1 MDLTAIMDIGAK
13 LIDRVIPDPAQR
25 YAAKLE
31 MLKVQQSGEL
41 AQLAADT
48 ALAKA
53 QAAINQTEAANPSL
67 LVSGWRPFV
76 GWVCGLGLAYAFLIK
91 PMASPLVQKW
101 SGVPMEALDV
111 GTLLT
116 LLFGMLGLG
125 GMRTVEKLSGVAR
138 R

>member
-1 MDLTAIMDIGAK
+1 MDLTGVFGF
-13 LIDRVIPDPAQR
+13 LNTLVTRTIPDPT
-25 YAAKLE
+25 
-31 MLKVQQSGEL
+31 LKEQLRRELEL
-41 AQLAADT
+41 ARLAADT
-48 ALAKA
+48 DLAKA
-53 QAAINQTEAANPSL
+53 QAAINQTEAANPNL
-67 LVSGWRPFV
+67 FVSGWRPFV

-91 PMASPLVQKW
+91 PIASPLIQKW

>member
-1 MDLTAIMDIGAK
+1 MDLTSVFGF
-13 LIDRVIPDPAQR
+13 LNTLVTRTIPDPT
-25 YAAKLE
+25 
-31 MLKVQQSGEL
+31 LKEQLRRELEL

-48 ALAKA
+48 DLAKA
-53 QAAINQTEAANPSL
+53 QAAINQTEAANPNL
-67 LVSGWRPFV
+67 FVSGWRPFV
-76 GWVCGLGLAYAFLIK
+76 GWVCGLGLAYAFLVK
-91 PMASPLVQKW
+91 PIASPLIQKW

>member
-1 MDLTAIMDIGAK
+1 MDLNGIFGFLNT
-13 LIDRVIPDPAQR
+13 LVTRTIPDPT
-25 YAAKLE
+25 
-31 MLKVQQSGEL
+31 LKEQLRRELEL

-48 ALAKA
+48 DLAKA
-53 QAAINQTEAANPSL
+53 QAAINQTEAANPNL
-67 LVSGWRPFV
+67 FVSGWRPFV

-91 PMASPLVQKW
+91 PIASPLIQKW

-125 GMRTVEKLSGVAR
+125 GLRTFEKINGAAR
-138 R
+138 Q

>member
-1 MDLTAIMDIGAK
+1 MDLTGVFGF
-13 LIDRVIPDPAQR
+13 LNTLVTRTIPDPTLKEQLR
-25 YAAKLE
+25 RELE
-31 MLKVQQSGEL
+31 M

-48 ALAKA
+48 DLAKA
-53 QAAINQTEAANPSL
+53 QAAINQTEAANPNL
-67 LVSGWRPFV
+67 FVSGWRPFV

-91 PMASPLVQKW
+91 PIASPLIQKW

>member
-1 MDLTAIMDIGAK
+1 MDLTGVFGF
-13 LIDRVIPDPAQR
+13 LNTLVTRTIPDPT
-25 YAAKLE
+25 
-31 MLKVQQSGEL
+31 LKEQLRRELEL

-48 ALAKA
+48 DLAKA
-53 QAAINQTEAANPSL
+53 QAAINQTEATNPNL
-67 LVSGWRPFV
+67 FVSGWRPFV

-91 PMASPLVQKW
+91 PIASPLIQKW

>member
-1 MDLTAIMDIGAK
+1 MDMTGIFGFLNTLVTRA
-13 LIDRVIPDPAQR
+13 IPDPTLKAQ
-25 YAAKLE
+25 L
-31 MLKVQQSGEL
+31 QQEL
-41 AQLAADT
+41 AQAQLAADT
-48 ALAKA
+48 DLAKA
-53 QAAINQTEAANPSL
+53 QAAINQTEATNPSL
-67 LVSGWRPFV
+67 FVSGWRPFV

-91 PMASPLVQKW
+91 PIASPLIQKW

-125 GMRTVEKLSGVAR
+125 GMRTVEKLGGVAR

>member
-1 MDLTAIMDIGAK
+1 MDLTGIFGILNTLVTRA
-13 LIDRVIPDPAQR
+13 IPDPTLKAQLQLDL
-25 YAAKLE
+25 A
-31 MLKVQQSGEL
+31 Q
-41 AQLAADT
+41 AQLAAETD
-48 ALAKA
+48 LAKA
-53 QAAINQTEAANPSL
+53 QAAINQTEAANPNL
-67 LVSGWRPFV
+67 FVSGWRPFV

-91 PMASPLVQKW
+91 PIASPLIQKW

>member
-1 MDLTAIMDIGAK
+1 MDLTGVFGF
-13 LIDRVIPDPAQR
+13 LNTLVTRTIPDPT
-25 YAAKLE
+25 
-31 MLKVQQSGEL
+31 LKEQLRRELEL

-48 ALAKA
+48 DLAKA
-53 QAAINQTEAANPSL
+53 QAAINQTEAANPNL
-67 LVSGWRPFV
+67 FVSGWRPFV

-91 PMASPLVQKW
+91 PIASPLVQKW

-116 LLFGMLGLG
+116 LLFGMLGIG

>member
-1 MDLTAIMDIGAK
+1 MDLTGVFGF
-13 LIDRVIPDPAQR
+13 LNTLVTRTIPDPT
-25 YAAKLE
+25 
-31 MLKVQQSGEL
+31 LKEQLRRELEL

-48 ALAKA
+48 DLAKA
-53 QAAINQTEAANPSL
+53 QAAINQTEAANPNL
-67 LVSGWRPFV
+67 FVSGWRPFV
-76 GWVCGLGLAYAFLIK
+76 GWVCGLGLAYAFLVK
-91 PMASPLVQKW
+91 PIASPLIQKW

-116 LLFGMLGLG
+116 LLFGMLGIG

>member
-1 MDLTAIMDIGAK
+1 MDLTGVFGF
-13 LIDRVIPDPAQR
+13 LNTLVTRTIPDPT
-25 YAAKLE
+25 
-31 MLKVQQSGEL
+31 LKEQLRRELEL

-48 ALAKA
+48 DLAKA
-53 QAAINQTEAANPSL
+53 QAAINQTEAANPNL
-67 LVSGWRPFV
+67 FVSGWRPFV

-91 PMASPLVQKW
+91 PIASPLIQKW

>member
-1 MDLTAIMDIGAK
+1 MDLTGVFGF
-13 LIDRVIPDPAQR
+13 LNTLVTRTIPDPTLKEQLRQELAQ
-25 YAAKLE
+25 
-31 MLKVQQSGEL
+31 

-48 ALAKA
+48 DLAKA
-53 QAAINQTEAANPSL
+53 QAAINQTEAANPNL
-67 LVSGWRPFV
+67 FVSGWRPFV

-91 PMASPLVQKW
+91 PIASPLIQKW

>member
-1 MDLTAIMDIGAK
+1 MTGIFGFLNTLVTRA
-13 LIDRVIPDPAQR
+13 IPDPTLKAQ
-25 YAAKLE
+25 L
-31 MLKVQQSGEL
+31 QQEL
-41 AQLAADT
+41 AQAQLAADT
-48 ALAKA
+48 DLAKA
-53 QAAINQTEAANPSL
+53 QAAINQTEATNPSL
-67 LVSGWRPFV
+67 FVSGWRPFV

-91 PMASPLVQKW
+91 PIASPLIQKW

-125 GMRTVEKLSGVAR
+125 GMRTVEKLGGVAR

>member
-1 MDLTAIMDIGAK
+1 MDLTSVIGVVATV
-13 LIDRVIPDPAQR
+13 IDRAFPDPAQR
-25 YAAKLE
+25 DAAKLKLLE
-31 MLKVQQSGEL
+31 LQQSGEM

-48 ALAKA
+48 ELAKA
-53 QAAINQTEAANPSL
+53 QAAINQTEAANPNL
-67 LVSGWRPFV
+67 FVSGWRPFV

-91 PMASPLVQKW
+91 PIASPLIQKW

-125 GMRTVEKLSGVAR
+125 GMRTFEKMNGVAR
-138 R
+138 K

>member
-1 MDLTAIMDIGAK
+1 MDLTGVFGF
-13 LIDRVIPDPAQR
+13 LNTLVTRTIPDPTLKEQLRQELAQ
-25 YAAKLE
+25 
-31 MLKVQQSGEL
+31 

-48 ALAKA
+48 DLAKA
-53 QAAINQTEAANPSL
+53 QAAINQTEAANPNL
-67 LVSGWRPFV
+67 FASGWRPFV
-76 GWVCGLGLAYAFLIK
+76 GWVCGAGLAYAFLIK
-91 PMASPLVQKW
+91 PIASPLIQKW

>member
-1 MDLTAIMDIGAK
+1 MDLTGVFGI
-13 LIDRVIPDPAQR
+13 LNTLVTRTIPDPTLKEQLRQELAQ
-25 YAAKLE
+25 
-31 MLKVQQSGEL
+31 

-48 ALAKA
+48 DLAKA
-53 QAAINQTEAANPSL
+53 QAAINQTEAANPNL
-67 LVSGWRPFV
+67 FVSGWRPFV

-91 PMASPLVQKW
+91 PIASPLIQKW

>member
-1 MDLTAIMDIGAK
+1 MDLTGIFGF
-13 LIDRVIPDPAQR
+13 LNTLVTRTIPDPT
-25 YAAKLE
+25 
-31 MLKVQQSGEL
+31 LKEQLRRELEL

-48 ALAKA
+48 DLAKA
-53 QAAINQTEAANPSL
+53 QAAINQTEATNPNL
-67 LVSGWRPFV
+67 FVSGWRPFV

-91 PMASPLVQKW
+91 PIASPLIQKW

>member
-1 MDLTAIMDIGAK
+1 MDLTGVFGF
-13 LIDRVIPDPAQR
+13 LNTLVTRTIPDPTLKAQLR
-25 YAAKLE
+25 REL
-31 MLKVQQSGEL
+31 EL
-41 AQLAADT
+41 AQMAAD
-48 ALAKA
+48 ADMAKA
-53 QAAINQTEAANPSL
+53 QAAINQTEAANPNL
-67 LVSGWRPFV
+67 FVSGWRPFV

-91 PMASPLVQKW
+91 PIASPLVQKW

-125 GMRTVEKLSGVAR
+125 GMRTVEKMNGVAR

>member
-1 MDLTAIMDIGAK
+1 MTGVFGFLNTLVTRA
-13 LIDRVIPDPAQR
+13 IPDPTLKAQLQLDL
-25 YAAKLE
+25 A
-31 MLKVQQSGEL
+31 Q
-41 AQLAADT
+41 AQLAAETD
-48 ALAKA
+48 LAKA

-67 LVSGWRPFV
+67 FVSGWRPFV

-91 PMASPLVQKW
+91 PIASPLIQKW

-125 GMRTVEKLSGVAR
+125 GMRTVEKLGGVAR

>member
-1 MDLTAIMDIGAK
+1 MDMTGVFGFLNTLVTRAI
-13 LIDRVIPDPAQR
+13 PAPT
-25 YAAKLE
+25 
-31 MLKVQQSGEL
+31 LKAQLQL
-41 AQLAADT
+41 DLAQAQLAAETD
-48 ALAKA
+48 LAKA

-67 LVSGWRPFV
+67 FVSGWRPFV

-91 PMASPLVQKW
+91 PIASPLIQKW

-125 GMRTVEKLSGVAR
+125 GMRTVEKLGGVAR

>member
-1 MDLTAIMDIGAK
+1 MDLTGVFGF
-13 LIDRVIPDPAQR
+13 LNTLVTRTIPDPTLQEQLR
-25 YAAKLE
+25 REL
-31 MLKVQQSGEL
+31 EL
-41 AQLAADT
+41 ARLAADT
-48 ALAKA
+48 DLAKG
-53 QAAINQTEAANPSL
+53 QLAINQTEAANPNL
-67 LVSGWRPFV
+67 FVSGWRPFV

-91 PMASPLVQKW
+91 PIASPLIQKW

>member
-1 MDLTAIMDIGAK
+1 MDLTGVFGI
-13 LIDRVIPDPAQR
+13 LNTLVTRTIPDPT
-25 YAAKLE
+25 
-31 MLKVQQSGEL
+31 LKEQLRRELEL

-48 ALAKA
+48 DLAKA
-53 QAAINQTEAANPSL
+53 QAAINQTEAVNPNL
-67 LVSGWRPFV
+67 FVSGWRPFV

-91 PMASPLVQKW
+91 PIASPLIQKW

>member
-1 MDLTAIMDIGAK
+1 MDLNGIFGFLNT
-13 LIDRVIPDPAQR
+13 LVTRTIPDPT
-25 YAAKLE
+25 
-31 MLKVQQSGEL
+31 LKEQLRRELEL

-48 ALAKA
+48 DLAKA
-53 QAAINQTEAANPSL
+53 QAAINQTEAANPNL
-67 LVSGWRPFV
+67 FVSGWRPFV

-91 PMASPLVQKW
+91 PIASPLVQKW

-111 GTLLT
+111 STLLT

-125 GMRTVEKLSGVAR
+125 GMRTVEKMNGVAR

>member
-1 MDLTAIMDIGAK
+1 MDLTGVFGF
-13 LIDRVIPDPAQR
+13 LNTLVTRTIPDPT
-25 YAAKLE
+25 
-31 MLKVQQSGEL
+31 LKEQLRRELEL
-41 AQLAADT
+41 ARLAADT
-48 ALAKA
+48 DLAKA
-53 QAAINQTEAANPSL
+53 QAAINQTEAANQNL
-67 LVSGWRPFV
+67 FVSGWRPFV
-76 GWVCGLGLAYAFLIK
+76 GWVCGAGLSYAFLIK
-91 PMASPLVQKW
+91 PIASPLIQKW

>member
-1 MDLTAIMDIGAK
+1 MDLTGIFGFLNTLVTRA
-13 LIDRVIPDPAQR
+13 IPDPTLKAQ
-25 YAAKLE
+25 L
-31 MLKVQQSGEL
+31 QQEL
-41 AQLAADT
+41 AQAQLAADT
-48 ALAKA
+48 DLAKA
-53 QAAINQTEAANPSL
+53 QAAINQTEAANPNL
-67 LVSGWRPFV
+67 FVSGWRPFV
-76 GWVCGLGLAYAFLIK
+76 GWVCGAGLAYAFLIK
-91 PMASPLVQKW
+91 PIASPLIQKW